1 MKLKEISMP
10 FFNETLVKVVLQIS
24 IVVSAV
30 QERLLVATHPSVFR
44 LLGLAN
50 VPTIGDCVANFVDC
64 WRV

>member
-30 QERLLVATHPSVFR
+30 QERLLVAAHPSVFR
-44 LLGLAN
+44 LSGLTD
-50 VPTIGDCVANFVDC
+50 VTTISDRVADFVDC
-64 WRV
+64 RRV

>member
-1 MKLKEISMP
+1 MKLKEVGMT

-30 QERLLVATHPSVFR
+30 QERLLVAAHPSVFR
-44 LLGLAN
+44 FLGLAN
-50 VPTIGDCVANFVDC
+50 IPTFGDCVANFVDC